1 MKWYVIKVSNN
12 KEKKLKETI
21 EIELKRNNNDDIISN
36 LLVPSKKIEQK
47 RNGKKINVEKVT
59 FPGYIFVEC
68 ENIKQLEGYI
78 KNISGI
84 NSILKTPLSDSEV
97 DRLLDRIK
105 INDTIIITDNFT
117 ISEKVKITEGPFK
130 NFIGTIIS
138 IDDTKKRAKL
148 VVNIFERETPLE
160 LTFDQISKDL

>member
-21 EIELKRNNNDDIISN
+21 EIELKRNNKDDIISN

-78 KNISGI
+78 KTISGI